1 MQRPEIQARQQTQG
15 GTKIEILRGKG
26 AYLVP
31 FLIALLSSL
40 LCSDL
45 SAATEKKITRQPEV
59 RQATAAVPVA
69 VNDVNVDDFF
79 KAGEEYLKK
88 GKRDDALKT
97 FLGIYEYSKD
107 VLLLLKCVK
116 GGYDKALPTLGTD
129 QNEKEELYL
138 KLQRITSLTTRYTM
152 LKGESA
158 YRIGLVY
165 RLKGNAEQ
173 SRKYLLETC
182 QTSPFSLD
190 PESTWMKAKES
201 LLSLSNLEGE
211 F

>member
-1 MQRPEIQARQQTQG
+1 M
-15 GTKIEILRGKG
+15 LRGKG

-31 FLIALLSSL
+31 FLIALLSLL
-40 LCSDL
+40 LCSDP
-45 SAATEKKITRQPEV
+45 SAAAEKKITRQPEV
-59 RQATAAVPVA
+59 RQAPAGVPALAVAPIA
-69 VNDVNVDDFF
+69 VNDVNVDDLFRV
-79 KAGEEYLKK
+79 GEEHLKK

-97 FLGIYEYSKD
+97 FMGIYEYSKD
-107 VLLLLKCVK
+107 ILLLLKCVK
-116 GGYDKALPTLGTD
+116 GGYDKALPTLGAD

-138 KLQRITSLTTRYTM
+138 KLQRIASLTTRYTA

-158 YRIGLVY
+158 YRIGLVH

-173 SRKYLLETC
+173 ARKYLLETC